1 MTTQGSED
9 RFLEPRFLESEAYV
23 ARAPRRLMEV
33 LGPFVIRRI
42 GDSELYRRKR
52 KYLHKFGP
60 RVFDAMTFLRLMVP
74 SEDEIK
80 RNPGAAE
87 HWDTFFYDLGKDAKE
102 CTERIIAFRNHSLVH
117 PNSYDD
123 RQVYD
128 CLDDILGLLLAV
140 RRAQEADPV
149 AADVLPD
156 SEASIEQVRA
166 MLGELGSLLA
176 VGDTSTRLS
185 REKLDALLNAPG
197 AASVRPDEENEV
209 WGPSSPEVPETE
221 PAEAGLELRVSLTE
235 GASYEYRKGQA
246 NAMVQQARLAME
258 REAFEVAI
266 ANYRAV
272 GTFFLEGQ
280 YADEHAAALH
290 RRGKNHAKNRRYDL
304 AIEDFAEAQ
313 QLNPEL
319 ELDPE
324 DAAAYHQLANGKV
337 FAEEYDEAIGL
348 FSLVLT
354 LDPDGAAGY
363 SVTRST
369 RHSTGSSTRGSRF
382 GPGRLWEI
390 YHDRGRAHLALGD
403 YQAAID
409 DFDRSDR
416 CQNGPF
422 DGNELSR
429 RIAHCFIAIQNNPA
443 DASAH
448 LERARAYKSSGQYD
462 KALSDLDRA
471 RDMDDSLDCSRQYWE
486 IFTNRAGDYL
496 DAGQNVQVLEDDETA
511 GREYFEKAIAGFT
524 EALEIDPSN
533 AEILNYRGL
542 AYFAVG
548 QYRLAVH
555 DYTAAFDVAADGEGN
570 YIDAW
575 GRTYEF
581 DAEGCLLERGRTLVA
596 LAGTED
602 SGPETLDQAI
612 HDLQSVMSG
621 ELLKD
626 WAVCEFEDEIT
637 MGVDAHIQLAAAY
650 LIQGN
655 VDTAIGIYDHVIT
668 ETPDAHDRDDLW
680 ELRGNA
686 LFRQKEYAAAIS
698 DLTRVLDLNPG
709 YFKVDLL
716 KTRGQAHAALGNYHQ
731 AIADYDEYMQEY
743 GREQE
748 VMRLRKMAESQLET
762 AKPEDKAS

>member
-1 MTTQGSED
+1 MTTLGSED

-33 LGPFVIRRI
+33 LGPFVIGRI
-42 GDSELYRRKR
+42 GDSELYRRRR

-80 RNPGAAE
+80 RNPSAAE

-140 RRAQEADPV
+140 RRAHEADPT
-149 AADVLPD
+149 AADVLPE

-166 MLGELGSLLA
+166 MLSELGSLLA
-176 VGDTSTRLS
+176 VGDTSTRPS

-197 AASVRPDEENEV
+197 SASVRPDGVNEL
-209 WGPSSPEVPETE
+209 WGPSSLEVPETG
-221 PAEAGLELRVSLTE
+221 PAEDGLELRVSLTD

-246 NAMVQQARLAME
+246 NAMVQQARLAVE

-272 GTFFLEGQ
+272 GTFYLEGQ

-290 RRGKNHAKNRRYDL
+290 GRGKNHAKNRRYDL

-313 QLNPEL
+313 QLDSEL
-319 ELDPE
+319 KLDPE
-324 DAAAYHQLANGKV
+324 DAAAYHQLANGKF

-354 LDPDGAAGY
+354 LDPDGTAGY

-369 RHSTGSSTRGSRF
+369 RHITGSAYGGGRF

-390 YHDRGRAHLALGD
+390 YRDRGRAHLALGD
-403 YQAAID
+403 HQAAID
-409 DFDRSDR
+409 DFDSSDR
-416 CQNGPF
+416 CRNGPF
-422 DGNELSR
+422 DRNELSR
-429 RIAHCFIAIQNNPA
+429 RIAHCFIAIRNDPA

-448 LERARAYKSSGQYD
+448 LERARAYTTSGEYD
-462 KALSDLDRA
+462 KALADLDRA
-471 RDMDDSLDCSRQYWE
+471 RDLDDSLDCSCEYWE
-486 IFTNRAGDYL
+486 IFAHRADDYL
-496 DAGQNVQVLEDDETA
+496 EAGQGAQVLEDDEAA

-533 AEILNYRGL
+533 AKILNYRGL
-542 AYFAVG
+542 AYFAID
-548 QYRLAVH
+548 QYCLAAH
-555 DYTAAFDVAADGEGN
+555 DYTAAFDVATDGDGN

-612 HDLQSVMSG
+612 HDLQSAMSG
-621 ELLKD
+621 EILKD
-626 WAVCEFEDEIT
+626 WPDCEFADEIT
-637 MGVDAHIQLAAAY
+637 MGVDAHIELAAAY
-650 LIQGN
+650 LIQGK
-655 VDTAIGIYDHVIT
+655 VDTAIGIYNHVIS
-668 ETPDAHDRDDLW
+668 ETPGADNRDGLW

-686 LFRQKEYAAAIS
+686 LFRQKEYDAAIS
-698 DLTRVLDLNPG
+698 DLTKVLDVIPG
-709 YFKVDLL
+709 HYKLYLL

-731 AIADYDEYMQEY
+731 AIADYDDYMQQY

-748 VMRLRKMAESQLET
+748 VMRLRKMAESQLQT